1 MVTDKKQAMLYQ
13 QALLQHHKNPVG
25 FNEAISFSHQARGS
39 NAACGDEITLQ
50 LAYADDTIKAVAFS
64 GDSCAI
70 CRASASI
77 LCQQLP
83 GATAKQADEQMMDI
97 LAGLDGQQ
105 VFPQEAE
112 ALMAVSQYPVRKQCA
127 LLPWTALKEII
138 PQLLARTN
146 TESNTESHAEEN
158 SENPQEK
165 N

>member
-1 MVTDKKQAMLYQ
+1 MVTDKKKAMLYQ

-25 FNEAISFSHQARGS
+25 FNQVINFSHQAQGS

-50 LAYADDTIKAVAFS
+50 LEYTGDKITALAFH

-83 GATAKQADEQMMDI
+83 GISVKQADEQIMNI
-97 LAGLDGQQ
+97 LAGLEGQQ
-105 VFPQEAE
+105 DFLQEAE

-138 PQLLARTN
+138 SQLQGNANTDTN
-146 TESNTESHAEEN
+146 TY
-158 SENPQEK
+158 
-165 N
+165 

>member
-1 MVTDKKQAMLYQ
+1 MVTDKKKAMLYQ

-25 FNEAISFSHQARGS
+25 FNEVISFSHQAQGS

-50 LAYADDTIKAVAFS
+50 LAYGAGSIKALAFS

-83 GATAKQADEQMMDI
+83 GSTPNQADEQITDI
-97 LAGLDGQQ
+97 LAGLEGRQA
-105 VFPQEAE
+105 FPQEAE

-127 LLPWTALKEII
+127 LLPWTSLKEII
-138 PQLLARTN
+138 PQLQGSTDSETDST
-146 TESNTESHAEEN
+146 TETKNNAEN
-158 SENPQEK
+158 RREK

>member
-1 MVTDKKQAMLYQ
+1 MVTDKKKAMLYQ

-50 LAYADDTIKAVAFS
+50 LAYADHTIKAVAFN
-64 GDSCAI
+64 GESCAI

-83 GATAKQADEQMMDI
+83 GATAKQAGEHISDI

-105 VFPQEAE
+105 AFPQEAE

-138 PQLLARTN
+138 PQLLADAN
-146 TESNTESHAEEN
+146 VESHAEEN